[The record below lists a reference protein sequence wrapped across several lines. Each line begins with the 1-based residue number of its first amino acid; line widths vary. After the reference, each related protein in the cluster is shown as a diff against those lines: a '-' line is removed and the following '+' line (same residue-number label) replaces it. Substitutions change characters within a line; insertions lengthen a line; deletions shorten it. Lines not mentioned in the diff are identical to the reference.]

1 MMITKILM
9 VGCDGAMGRVI
20 SSQADERETCNVVAG
35 VDREARQGDYPVYC
49 SFGDIKEE
57 IDAIIDFSSRNIL
70 LPLLD
75 YAIKNNKSVVLATTG
90 YTDKDMEAVMEASK
104 KIPVFRSANMSYG
117 INVMIKLIEKAAEL
131 LEDGYDIE
139 LMEKHHSKKVD
150 SPSGTAKMLLRS
162 INDTLNNKC
171 NLVHGREGNDTMR
184 QEREIGVHAIRGGT
198 IAGEHEVMFAGVD
211 EIIQIRHTATSKKV
225 FAIGSIK
232 AAEFMADKGPG
243 FYDMNDML

>member
-1 MMITKILM
+1 
-9 VGCDGAMGRVI
+9 
-20 SSQADERETCNVVAG
+20 
-35 VDREARQGDYPVYC
+35 
-49 SFGDIKEE
+49 
-57 IDAIIDFSSRNIL
+57 
-70 LPLLD
+70 
-75 YAIKNNKSVVLATTG
+75 
-90 YTDKDMEAVMEASK
+90 MEAVMEASK

-184 QEREIGVHAIRGGT
+184 QEKEIGVHAIRGGT

-232 AAEFMADKGPG
+232 AAEFMAGKEPG